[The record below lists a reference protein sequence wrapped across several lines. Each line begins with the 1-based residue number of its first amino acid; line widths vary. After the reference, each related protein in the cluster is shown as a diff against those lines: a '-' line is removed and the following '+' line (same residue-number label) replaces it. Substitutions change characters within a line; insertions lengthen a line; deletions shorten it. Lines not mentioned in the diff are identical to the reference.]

1 MICLYVKNNTVPVYE
16 LFIFL
21 RELLKKTLINEC
33 YIPFQI
39 YYDPNVT
46 SDVLLEKVS
55 TACHHLSSVS
65 SLRMTFSSNKTTP
78 SLTVRFEAWVAHVSF
93 IYFVLSVRP
102 QVYKTE
108 LIICFRS
115 WLTGTSTEC
124 NASYSLYDFLSS
136 IFNVSICVETVTQEY
151 IMYDLPILFPY
162 FALDR

>member
-93 IYFVLSVRP
+93 YLLCSFCQTPGVQNWVDHML
-102 QVYKTE
+102 QVMAYWHQYWMQC
-108 LIICFRS
+108 LLFFIRFPFIHLQCLHMCRNSYSGVYYIWPSNPVSILCFR
-115 WLTGTSTEC
+115 
-124 NASYSLYDFLSS
+124 
-136 IFNVSICVETVTQEY
+136 
-151 IMYDLPILFPY
+151 
-162 FALDR
+162 